1 METPPFPLKECKFWS
16 IWFMLGTHG
25 QWAGRFFFTA
35 CHTYCET
42 GHWPFTMVISY
53 DPWYL
58 HIVTWLKYCRYGVKL
73 YPHNQSVTPIAELLE
88 VELLLPVFTNDL
100 GLSRL
105 WFEHST
111 FRLRSECST
120 PDFLNTLRWF
130 KSWSLACCCEILSF
144 TPRNKLQRVKCFWP
158 VRHSLIQSVRQ
169 SWFSCQRNS
178 SETAHQ
184 KHIHRKFWFNF
195 YSELRPLYELNN
207 CKIKDTTE
215 TVCQRNSWSCS
226 SEFPYNL

>member
-1 METPPFPLKECKFWS
+1 MACLFEFYILLENFS
-16 IWFMLGTHG
+16 LIWRRRLFLWRNANFDLFDLCSALMANEQGG
-25 QWAGRFFFTA
+25 FFFTA

-130 KSWSLACCCEILSF
+130 KAWSLACCCEILSF

-178 SETAHQ
+178 SENAHQ

-195 YSELRPLYELNN
+195 LLGITPF
-207 CKIKDTTE
+207 IWT
-215 TVCQRNSWSCS
+215 
-226 SEFPYNL
+226 

>member
-1 METPPFPLKECKFWS
+1 METPPFLLKECKFWS
-16 IWFMLGTHG
+16 IWFMLGTHS
-25 QWAGRFFFTA
+25 QWAGRGFFTA

-73 YPHNQSVTPIAELLE
+73 YPHNQSVTPIAELLA

-105 WFEHST
+105 WFEHSP
-111 FRLRSECST
+111 S
-120 PDFLNTLRWF
+120 DFLNTLRWF
-130 KSWSLACCCEILSF
+130 KSWSLACCCDILSF
-144 TPRNKLQRVKCFWP
+144 TPRNKLHRVKCFWP
-158 VRHSLIQSVRQ
+158 VCHSLIQSVRQ

-195 YSELRPLYELNN
+195 LLGITPF
-207 CKIKDTTE
+207 IWT
-215 TVCQRNSWSCS
+215 
-226 SEFPYNL
+226 

>member
-1 METPPFPLKECKFWS
+1 MACLFEFYILLENFYSYGDAAFSFEGMQILIYLIYARHSRPMSREV
-16 IWFMLGTHG
+16 
-25 QWAGRFFFTA
+25 FFLTA

-53 DPWYL
+53 DPRYL

-120 PDFLNTLRWF
+120 PDLLNTLRWF
-130 KSWSLACCCEILSF
+130 KAWSLACCCEILSF

-158 VRHSLIQSVRQ
+158 VRHSLIQSVMIFLSAQLLWNR
-169 SWFSCQRNS
+169 S
-178 SETAHQ
+178 SEAYPQEILIQFLLGITPF
-184 KHIHRKFWFNF
+184 IW
-195 YSELRPLYELNN
+195 
-207 CKIKDTTE
+207 T
-215 TVCQRNSWSCS
+215 
-226 SEFPYNL
+226 